1 MTGVLLERGNLD
13 TGADH
18 QRGLMK
24 SRDSRKRWP
33 FSRQGIPKV
42 PEARREP
49 SPETSEGEKPCWHF
63 NLQLLA
69 SISVRQCNSAVL
81 SSLICG
87 PVLQEPEEP
96 NGDLPDPGME
106 PRLLVLQADS
116 LLSEP
121 PGNPGNYNTS
131 YMPGLRA
138 LPLALRH
145 QQICSG
151 RPLLD
156 LPLRFPKTLQPVP
169 HTPSETL
176 HSTGNLLGTRRFGT
190 LTRPIW
196 HLKNS

>member
-1 MTGVLLERGNLD
+1 MTGVLLKRGNLD

-18 QRGLMK
+18 QSGLMK
-24 SRDSRKRWP
+24 SRESRNRWP

-49 SPETSEGEKPCWHF
+49 SPENSEGEKPCWHF

-87 PVLQEPEEP
+87 PVLQEREEP

-106 PRLLVLQADS
+106 PRLLALQADS

-121 PGNPGNYNTS
+121 PGKSRKLQHVLYAWAQSSAPCLEAPANLLRQASLGFTTEVPQNTAACSSHSFRDTSLYRKPPGN
-131 YMPGLRA
+131 
-138 LPLALRH
+138 
-145 QQICSG
+145 
-151 RPLLD
+151 
-156 LPLRFPKTLQPVP
+156 
-169 HTPSETL
+169 
-176 HSTGNLLGTRRFGT
+176 
-190 LTRPIW
+190 
-196 HLKNS
+196 